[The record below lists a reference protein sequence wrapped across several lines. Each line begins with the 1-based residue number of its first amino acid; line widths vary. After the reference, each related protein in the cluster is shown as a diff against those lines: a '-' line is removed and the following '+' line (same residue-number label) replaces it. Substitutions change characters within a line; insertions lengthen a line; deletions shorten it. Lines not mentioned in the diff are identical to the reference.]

1 MLDHLSIQ
9 CADVAA
15 SATGVGTETLDQIE
29 AGPGSGDHA
38 DGDGVAGRD
47 DRVVVQAEQTS

>member
-29 AGPGSGDHA
+29 AGRGPATMLMATAWLGATTGLSSKR
-38 DGDGVAGRD
+38 GR
-47 DRVVVQAEQTS
+47 TS